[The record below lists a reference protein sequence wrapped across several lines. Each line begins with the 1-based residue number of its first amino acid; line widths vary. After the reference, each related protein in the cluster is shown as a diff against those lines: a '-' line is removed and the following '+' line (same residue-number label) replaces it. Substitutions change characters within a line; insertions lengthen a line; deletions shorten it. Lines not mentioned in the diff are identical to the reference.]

1 MFGHLKLMFQMDLG
15 YEAIQIAVYFPM
27 LLYCITM
34 TEHSST
40 SSEQGR
46 RLNIHIN
53 TLVLFICINSKNYYR

>member
-1 MFGHLKLMFQMDLG
+1 MFQMDLG

-34 TEHSST
+34 IEHSST

-53 TLVLFICINSKNYYR
+53 TPVLFICINSKYYYR

>member
-1 MFGHLKLMFQMDLG
+1 MDLG

-34 TEHSST
+34 IEHSST

-53 TLVLFICINSKNYYR
+53 TPVLFICINSKYYYR